1 MNILKIEPFSGL
13 SGDMF
18 LGALAELTN
27 GWDDLLKLPQK
38 LNLENIEI
46 KITNV
51 VKSGISCNNIMVIDH
66 NEYKDNKSFGSLNKP
81 TDSKNLNLDQ
91 LQFSNQHKNNHKNE
105 HHHRNLYDIY
115 KIIDDAEL
123 PESVKQISK
132 KIFLLLG
139 EAEAKVHGIDLD
151 KIHFHEVGAVDSI
164 IDIIGSSLLIDKLK
178 ITKVYSKDICTGF
191 GFATTQHGRL
201 PIPCPA
207 TKELL
212 LGFPTYSGNNSGE
225 LTTPTGAA
233 ILKFLNPNF
242 NIPTLVEIK
251 TGHGPGEKELE
262 QPNVLRLTL
271 CDEKN
276 HEKENVFILETNIDD
291 SSSEFLGSDFQTR
304 LLEIGALDFF
314 ISQII
319 MKKGRPGLLI
329 SILCDQNN
337 LDIISDFVLEN
348 TTSIGLRYY
357 PVKRNILKRSLNIIE
372 TSLGIINVKEVVLPS
387 GKIRIVPEYESCHKI
402 SKEQSLPLTEVFST
416 VNSEIRLK
424 SKSI

>member
-66 NEYKDNKSFGSLNKP
+66 NEYKDNKSIGSLNKP

>member
-51 VKSGISCNNIMVIDH
+51 VKSGISCNHVMVIDH

-81 TDSKNLNLDQ
+81 TDSKNLNPHQ
-91 LQFSNQHKNNHKNE
+91 LQFSKQHKHDHKNE

-132 KIFLLLG
+132 KIFFLLG

-151 KIHFHEVGAVDSI
+151 NIHFHEVGAIDSI
-164 IDIIGSSLLIDKLK
+164 IDIIGSSLLIDKLN

-212 LGFPTYSGNNSGE
+212 LGFPTYSGNYSGE

-233 ILKFLNPNF
+233 ILKYLNPNF

-251 TGHGPGEKELE
+251 TGHGPGEKDFE

-271 CDEKN
+271 CSEKIT
-276 HEKENVFILETNIDD
+276 EKENVFIIETNIDD
-291 SSSEFLGSDFQTR
+291 SSSEFLGSDFQTK

-329 SILCDQNN
+329 SIICDQNN

-357 PVKRNILKRSLNIIE
+357 PVNRNILKRSLNIIE

-402 SKEQSLPLTEVFST
+402 SKEQSLPLTEVFSI
-416 VNSEIRLK
+416 VNSEIRSK